1 MKLFGL
7 TATALCVL
15 MLYAAPAAA
24 QQQQQQDIS
33 ARSVELGLK
42 EIPEAQIDA
51 YVAKSNGVVGLLN
64 SSMRGS
70 ESWRRYLSWVDAKK
84 GPTGKERIIYGLY
97 SVGSSSKD
105 AIEKARK
112 SAAAEPAIPALDGA
126 TKELAAAFEAL
137 VPILNEAEA
146 YYDRKDYLSDGMKGG
161 KELHAKL
168 VPAASA
174 FLSARMKA
182 EQLQEQFKDL
192 LDRQQLARIEK
203 AEGKS
208 VRWHTRNTMMLAKKA
223 VDLMPRDP
231 RKPGDLKAFDAALT
245 EFGEAV
251 RTFDTAV
258 RESGKLGS
266 VDSYPRDILG
276 KLREMRANLGK
287 GRVDPMTFSMDVD
300 GVITRYNMMITM
312 SNAFR

>member
-1 MKLFGL
+1 MN
-7 TATALCVL
+7 A
-15 MLYAAPAAA
+15 
-24 QQQQQQDIS
+24 
-33 ARSVELGLK
+33 ARSFIFALGAGLLLLLAL
-42 EIPEAQIDA
+42 EGPASAQTPSLTEKINA
-51 YVAKSNGVVGLLN
+51 YVGCINRLSERSYASRQRYFEWVGK
-64 SSMRGS
+64 G
-70 ESWRRYLSWVDAKK
+70 

-258 RESGKLGS
+258 RESGKSGS

-287 GRVDPMTFSMDVD
+287 GRVDPMTFSMDID

>member
-15 MLYAAPAAA
+15 MLYTAPAAA
-24 QQQQQQDIS
+24 QQQQPDVA

-97 SVGSSSKD
+97 SVGNSSKD

-137 VPILNEAEA
+137 VPILHEAEA

-168 VPAASA
+168 VPAAST

-203 AEGKS
+203 AEGKE
-208 VRWHTRNTMMLAKKA
+208 RALAHPQHHDAGEEGRRPDATRSAQA
-223 VDLMPRDP
+223 
-231 RKPGDLKAFDAALT
+231 G
-245 EFGEAV
+245 
-251 RTFDTAV
+251 
-258 RESGKLGS
+258 
-266 VDSYPRDILG
+266 
-276 KLREMRANLGK
+276 
-287 GRVDPMTFSMDVD
+287 
-300 GVITRYNMMITM
+300 
-312 SNAFR
+312 